1 MQKKIKKFIP
11 RVIGWR
17 LNMLYKVQPEMALQS
32 LYKLS
37 CEPRKGRLQKE
48 DLPSFLKNADKDY
61 FVFGNDKILVYRWRN
76 SGKKILLIHGWE
88 SNSKRWE
95 EVVNRLHSL
104 GYELIA
110 FDAPAHGLSSGKELH
125 VPMFAQCIK
134 AIQNKYQTDIA
145 IGHSAGAMSL
155 VYHAYAFRDD
165 IGFEKLVL
173 LGAPS
178 EMTKIINDMA
188 HVLRLKE
195 KVVQDLDHFFKQKF
209 GFYFEEFSI
218 ARFAKSLETPTL
230 VIHDQYDRVAP
241 VDAAYSISKNLKNG
255 ELIITEGQGHSLNKA
270 SVINH
275 YVDYI
280 HQQKAKVNE

>member
-17 LNMLYKVQPEMALQS
+17 LNTQYKVQPQKALKS

-37 CEPRKGRLQKE
+37 CEPRKGRLQEK
-48 DLPSFLKNADKDY
+48 DLPAFLKEAEKE
-61 FVFGNDKILVYRWRN
+61 FFEFGNDKIMIYRWRN
-76 SGKKILLIHGWE
+76 SGKKIFLIHGWE

-95 EVVNRLHSL
+95 EAVNRLHSL

-110 FDAPAHGLSSGKELH
+110 LDAPAHGLSSGKELH
-125 VPMFAQCIK
+125 VPMYAECIK
-134 AIQNKYQTDIA
+134 AIQDKYHTDIA

-155 VYHAYAFRDD
+155 VYHAYAFPENK
-165 IGFEKLVL
+165 GFEKLVL

-195 KVVQDLDHFFKQKF
+195 KVVQDLDEYFKKKF

-218 ARFAKSLETPTL
+218 ARFAK
-230 VIHDQYDRVAP
+230 I
-241 VDAAYSISKNLKNG
+241 
-255 ELIITEGQGHSLNKA
+255 
-270 SVINH
+270 
-275 YVDYI
+275 
-280 HQQKAKVNE
+280 

>member
-17 LNMLYKVQPEMALQS
+17 LNTQYKVQPQKALKR

-48 DLPSFLKNADKDY
+48 NLPQFLKNADKEFFEFDS
-61 FVFGNDKILVYRWRN
+61 DKILVYRWRN
-76 SGKKILLIHGWE
+76 SGKKILLVHGWE

-95 EVVNRLHSL
+95 ETVNRLHNL

-125 VPMFAQCIK
+125 VPMFAKCIK
-134 AIQNKYQTDIA
+134 AIQNKYHTDIA

-155 VYHAYAFRDD
+155 VYHAYAFPKDK
-165 IGFEKLVL
+165 GFEKLVL

-188 HVLRLKE
+188 HILRLNT
-195 KVVQDLDHFFKQKF
+195 KVVQDLDRFFKQKF

-218 ARFAKSLETPTL
+218 AQFAKSLKTPSL
-230 VIHDQYDRVAP
+230 VIHDKYDRVAP
-241 VDAAYSISKNLKNG
+241 VDAAYSIAENLENG
-255 ELIITEGQGHSLNKA
+255 DLIITEGQGHSLNKA
-270 SVINH
+270 SVIDR

-280 HQQKAKVNE
+280 HQQKAQVNE